1 MVILFPLS
9 TLFTDASVAKSFLD
23 NIYKLHG
30 LPSIIISDRDKI
42 FTSTLWKELFRL
54 AEVNLRM
61 STSYHPQ
68 SDGQTECLNQT
79 METYLHCFVNACPS
93 KWINWLS
100 SVEFWYNTSVHSATR
115 LTPFKALYGYEP
127 RHFEISSLD
136 VVSSMELKTWME
148 EKEVM
153 VSLLKQHLAC
163 AKLRMKKQVDQHQS
177 E

>member
-30 LPSIIISDRDKI
+30 LPSIIIYDRDKI

-68 SDGQTECLNQT
+68 SDGQTERLNQT

-100 SVEFWYNTSVHSATR
+100 SVEFWYNASVHSATR

-127 RHFEISSLD
+127 RHFGISSLD
-136 VVSSMELKTWME
+136 VVSSMEMKT
-148 EKEVM
+148 
-153 VSLLKQHLAC
+153 
-163 AKLRMKKQVDQHQS
+163 
-177 E
+177 